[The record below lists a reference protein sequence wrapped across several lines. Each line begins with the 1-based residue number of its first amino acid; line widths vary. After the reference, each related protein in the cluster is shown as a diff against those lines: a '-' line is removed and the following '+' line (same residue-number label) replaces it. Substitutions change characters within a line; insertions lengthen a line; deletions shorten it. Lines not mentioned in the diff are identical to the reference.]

1 MGKIYLNGI
10 GYGGLSGP
18 CEGDRVYIDQKLL
31 SGTHIADI
39 IVNDIVTPIYA
50 PPGAIND
57 VLVKKSSSGNYIS
70 VKSGQEAK
78 IDLSTL
84 YEGKQD
90 KLTAGSNIT
99 ITNGNVISANKTS
112 VTVVPAYN
120 GGILLGTISVDSTIK
135 QLYIPTSEVMG
146 VTDVQVNNIS
156 VLNPSTTIANINT
169 SDIITAGENINIIN
183 GVISATNTS
192 YTAGDNIDIT
202 NDIISAD
209 IPVLDVNVNGS
220 SVVDD
225 EGIAQI
231 KSYREITQAEYNELP
246 STKLTDNILYAIKD
260 GRSSSGGGTAFE
272 SYLNQGL
279 VGETGSS
286 YVACNLDKIL
296 TPGYYLVFI
305 TDDNTTYSS
314 AFEWSGTTLD
324 LNILGTLEITS
335 TTAGLTQYDSP
346 FRDIYCDIIKINL
359 EYNNLPAVS
368 PSDHGKV
375 LAVNNSGNWDVLN
388 VEEVPEQL
396 PEVTTA
402 DNGKVLKV
410 IEGMWNKGDLPQVNE
425 VPNPLSTDTGK
436 VLKATGANT
445 YSWGEDESLPS
456 ATSADEGKV
465 LTVDSNGDWIPEDI
479 PSQLPSVTILDN
491 EKILKVTGGQWTKDY
506 PSAELPNVTSLD
518 DGKILKIINGSWD
531 KANEKTELPS
541 VTPSDNGKVL
551 TVISGNWETSYAPT
565 ELPAVTTDD
574 NNKVLMVKQGF
585 WSKENIV
592 FPTELPSVTTLDN
605 NKVLMV
611 KQGNWTKENI
621 VFPTELPSVTIED
634 DGKILIVENGEWS
647 VDDTPE
653 TQLLPEVTVLNKG
666 MVLKVNSEGEWDIGI
681 DDNDNDT
688 VLQTPTNGENLD
700 NKYQLLFSET
710 TDFNGDKNEGARISS
725 ELTYTPSLKKLQ
737 LDNNNSNLIIGK
749 DSDNSYPYFSK
760 ITKDKISLYQTI
772 DSSASPSIEI
782 TIDTSNGNP
791 DISLGNNYTW
801 DGTNVSLRTAINSK
815 ANKATT
821 IAGYNITDAY
831 LSNEVIHLGNNYT
844 NLGSKSSPRSEYYSL
859 RNYTERIQLWDSIED
874 WDDSLKCRN
883 LTISYADLIFGKQNG
898 QDGTISAYTWDGTNT
913 SLKTAVTSAKDSV
926 KQENTSSGGLY
937 RILLSDTTN
946 DNPYT
951 GSVRKSNTLTY
962 NPLNYQLV
970 IGSAPNMDGGSIV
983 PAWRG
988 GGYLGTSDYNWG
1000 NSYISTMHGNR
1011 IVLSGY
1017 SQQTTSSTDIGSTSI
1032 IIKDEDNS
1040 TGNITS
1046 SLSLTKTDITL
1057 SGSNNTWD
1065 GTHTSLKATIQAI
1078 LARL

>member
-156 VLNPSTTIANINT
+156 VLNPSTTVANINT
-169 SDIITAGENINIIN
+169 SDIITAGENINITN

-286 YVACNLDKIL
+286 YVTCNLDKTL

-305 TDDNTTYSS
+305 TDDDTTYSS
-314 AFEWSGTTLD
+314 AFEWTGTTLD

-335 TTAGLTQYDSP
+335 TTAGLTQYNSP

-410 IEGMWNKGDLPQVNE
+410 IEGMWNKGDLPQINE
-425 VPNPLSTDTGK
+425 VPNPLSTDIGK
-436 VLKATGANT
+436 VLKATGADT
-445 YSWGEDESLPS
+445 YSWGQDESLPS

-506 PSAELPNVTSLD
+506 PSAELPNITSLD

-574 NNKVLMVKQGF
+574 NNKVLMVKQGL

-592 FPTELPSVTTLDN
+592 FPTELPAVTTNDN

-611 KQGNWTKENI
+611 KQGAWTKDNI
-621 VFPTELPSVTIED
+621 TFPTELPSVTVD
-634 DGKILIVENGEWS
+634 DNNKVLIVKNGIWTK
-647 VDDTPE
+647 DDAPE
-653 TQLLPEVTVLNKG
+653 TQLLPEVTVLNEG
-666 MVLKVNSEGEWDIGI
+666 MILKVNSEGEWDIGI

-710 TDFNGDKNEGARISS
+710 TDFNGNKNESARISS

-749 DSDNSYPYFSK
+749 DSNNSYPYFSK
-760 ITKDKISLYQTI
+760 ITKNKISLYQTI
-772 DSSASPSIEI
+772 DSSASPSIEM
-782 TIDTSNGNP
+782 TIDTTNGNP

-801 DGTNVSLRTAINSK
+801 DGTNTSLKTAINSK

-821 IAGYNITDAY
+821 IAGYNIADAY

-844 NLGSKSSPRSEYYSL
+844 NLGTKSSPRTEYYSL

-898 QDGTISAYTWDGTNT
+898 QDGTIQAYTWDGTNT

-937 RILLSDTTN
+937 RVLLSNTTS
-946 DNPYT
+946 DNPHT
-951 GSVRKSNTLTY
+951 GQVRKTSTLIY
-962 NPLNYQLV
+962 NPLTYELTIGANNAHGDGTIKPAFSGTGA
-970 IGSAPNMDGGSIV
+970 IGS
-983 PAWRG
+983 
-988 GGYLGTSDYNWG
+988 SDARFAS
-1000 NSYISTMHGNR
+1000 SYINHMHGA
-1011 IVLSGY
+1011 
-1017 SQQTTSSTDIGSTSI
+1017 
-1032 IIKDEDNS
+1032 
-1040 TGNITS
+1040 
-1046 SLSLTKTDITL
+1046 DITIK
-1057 SGSNNTWD
+1057 GSNTTTEYLTEISSCTVRAKEVDTQTSTTTAALTMTQNDIFTTGSTWD
-1065 GTHTSLKATIQAI
+1065 GIHTSLKDTIQAI